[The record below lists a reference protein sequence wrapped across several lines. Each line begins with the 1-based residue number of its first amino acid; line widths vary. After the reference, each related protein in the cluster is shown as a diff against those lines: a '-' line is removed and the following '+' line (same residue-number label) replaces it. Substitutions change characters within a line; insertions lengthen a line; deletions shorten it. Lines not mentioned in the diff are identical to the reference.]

1 MVFSFPVHSLA
12 LQLLTGPSL
21 GVFSHMGPFKCGPET
36 FPSDVSPD
44 TQELLQGVVA
54 LSLVPFGQ
62 VFIGFFSIDKTKAL
76 ESGTQNLTEAPASPC
91 LVH

>member
-12 LQLLTGPSL
+12 LQLLTGPSP

-36 FPSDVSPD
+36 LPSDVSPD